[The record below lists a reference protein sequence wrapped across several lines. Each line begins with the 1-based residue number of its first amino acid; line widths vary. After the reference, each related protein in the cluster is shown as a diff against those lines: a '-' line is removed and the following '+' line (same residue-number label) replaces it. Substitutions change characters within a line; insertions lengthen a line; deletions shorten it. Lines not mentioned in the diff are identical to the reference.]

1 LSTAY
6 VVISHRQPEQVL
18 RLARTLRTGSP
29 SCSLVVHHDDRAVA
43 LDEAALRAL
52 GGVERVLPPT
62 PVAWGWTS
70 QLDMLL
76 RCLTRALERVD
87 FEWLVVLSGQ
97 DYPIR
102 PLEDSER
109 ELREGAFDAYVETV
123 PVAPPSW
130 SRADA
135 DEFARRYFYR
145 YRPIRPP
152 GPLLRRAVAAARPL
166 LTLRDMPWGTVLG
179 RRCAGPSRSVRRG
192 ADWLTLSRGAVEA
205 VVNASPQLVRHYR
218 RALMPTESFPH
229 TVLHATAALRLSGD
243 TRRFTSWAP
252 SSPNPSVLGVG
263 DLEAMLASGNDFA
276 RKFDPGV
283 DARVLDELD
292 RVVLG

>member
-1 LSTAY
+1 MSTAY

-29 SCSLVVHHDDRAVA
+29 SCSLVVHHDDRAVE

-97 DYPIR
+97 DYPLR

-123 PVAPPSW
+123 PVEPPGW
-130 SRADA
+130 SRAEA

-152 GPLLRRAVAAARPL
+152 GPLLRRAVSAARPL
-166 LTLRDMPWGTVLG
+166 LTVRDMPWGTVLG

-205 VVNASPQLVRHYR
+205 VVDASPELVRHYR

-229 TVLHATAALRLSGD
+229 TVLSTTAGLRLSGD
-243 TRRFTSWAP
+243 TRRFTAWAP
-252 SSPNPSVLGVG
+252 GSPNPSVLGMG
-263 DLEAMLASGNDFA
+263 DLDAMLASGNDFA
-276 RKFDPGV
+276 RKFDPDV

>member
-1 LSTAY
+1 MSTVY
-6 VVISHRQPEQVL
+6 VVLSHRQPDQVL

-29 SCSLVVHHDDRAVA
+29 SCTLVLHHDDRHVG
-43 LDEAALRAL
+43 LDETALAALGR
-52 GGVERVLPPT
+52 VERVLPPT

-70 QLDMLL
+70 QLDMLV
-76 RCLTRALERVD
+76 RCLRHALDRVD

-102 PLEDSER
+102 PLEVSER
-109 ELREGAFDAYVETV
+109 ELRERPWDAYVERV

-130 SRADA
+130 SRTEA

-152 GPLLRRAVAAARPL
+152 GPVLRRVVSAARPL
-166 LTLRDMPWGTVLG
+166 LTLREMPWGTVLG
-179 RRCAGPSRSVRRG
+179 VRGRRLSEHTQRG
-192 ADWLTLSRGAVEA
+192 ADWLTLSRAAVEA
-205 VVNASPQLVRHYR
+205 VVDGDPVLMRHYR
-218 RALMPTESFPH
+218 RALMPTESYPH
-229 TVLHATAALRLSGD
+229 TVLHTTVGMQLSGD
-243 TRRFTSWAP
+243 TRRFTRWDP
-252 SSPNPSVLGVG
+252 GSPNPAVLGVD
-263 DLEAMLASGNDFA
+263 DLDAMLASGNDFA
-276 RKFDPGV
+276 RKFDPDV